1 MAEPESIRTL
11 ATVTLALDELGPQT
25 IDRLAE
31 LVALRLV
38 EQRAAGAEPLL
49 STPEAARAAG
59 VHPETV
65 RRAIKA
71 GALRTAGYVGNRP
84 RIRRADVDAWVAGG
98 APAVSGPGTS
108 PAVPVRQP
116 PRLRRTAGPPRRLGE
131 ALSSLLPEAGLLD
144 ERAPC
149 GAWRRV
155 GRVAGSLA

>member
-31 LVALRLV
+31 LVAARLM

-49 STPEAARAAG
+49 STAEVARVAG

-71 GALRTAGYVGNRP
+71 GALSTAGYVGNRP
-84 RIRRADVDAWVAGG
+84 RMWRADVDAWVAGG
-98 APAVSGPGTS
+98 APAIDALVTDG
-108 PAVPVRQP
+108 VRSRP
-116 PRLRRTAGPPRRLGE
+116 PRLRRPGPPRRLGE
-131 ALSSLLPEAGLLD
+131 ALSSLMPEG
-144 ERAPC
+144 RA
-149 GAWRRV
+149 A
-155 GRVAGSLA
+155 

>member
-1 MAEPESIRTL
+1 MTEPESIRTV

-31 LVALRLV
+31 LVAQRLI

-49 STPEAARAAG
+49 NTAEAAKAAG

-84 RIRRADVDAWVAGG
+84 RMRRADVDDWIAGG
-98 APAVSGPGTS
+98 AVGMDALITAS
-108 PAVPVRQP
+108 VRARP
-116 PRLRRTAGPPRRLGE
+116 PRLQRSGPPRRLGE
-131 ALSSLLPEAGLLD
+131 ALASLIPEG
-144 ERAPC
+144 RA
-149 GAWRRV
+149 A
-155 GRVAGSLA
+155 